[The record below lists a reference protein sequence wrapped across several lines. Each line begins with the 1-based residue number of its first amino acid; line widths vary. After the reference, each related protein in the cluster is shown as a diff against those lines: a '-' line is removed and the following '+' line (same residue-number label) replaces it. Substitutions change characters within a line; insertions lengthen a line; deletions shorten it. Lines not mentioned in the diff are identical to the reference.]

1 MIIACPSC
9 HGPFEIPN
17 GQIAPLVQVDCPNCG
32 VRNIFDFAAANDPS
46 LIEEAHGRAAGFMSA
61 DAYRQFKSSGAKFDF
76 AEPKVTAAAT
86 RRPKNSVPTSW
97 PPLRNAGTKMAAPMQ
112 AANSASHC
120 CWMQPKSPPQVGR
133 LATAQL
139 ST

>member
-46 LIEEAHGRAAGFMSA
+46 LIEEAHGRAAGFLSA
-61 DAYRQFKSSGAKFDF
+61 DAYHQFKRSGENFDF
-76 AEPKVTAAAT
+76 AEPKVTAAA
-86 RRPKNSVPTSW
+86 
-97 PPLRNAGTKMAAPMQ
+97 AAAP
-112 AANSASHC
+112 AATGTSSSA
-120 CWMQPKSPPQVGR
+120 PSPCGPPR
-133 LATAQL
+133 
-139 ST
+139 